1 MCAAI
6 REAGCEAP
14 GSGLNEGDRQD
25 ALRVM
30 ERLACNGTDPECEVI
45 SQELRPILRH
55 DFFAYA
61 LVRTYDE
68 RILRVVNLDFPGDF
82 LDAID
87 FRAGSVTF
95 EPLKKC
101 LATRAPVVVRDV
113 TQLLSGERTATLR
126 PWPSPPG
133 ALAVHVQMDSTGTR
147 GLAFCF
153 GNVPQN
159 LVARCEVT
167 LGFLTPYLFSAIAR
181 TFWSRTRTVD
191 VRPLT
196 AREIEVIE
204 WMYYGKTNEEISDLL
219 EISVHTVKNHV
230 QKILLKLSAANR
242 TQAVLRAAD
251 AGIVRCHD
259 AGSTRPLT

>member
-14 GSGLNEGDRQD
+14 GSGLNETDRQD

-30 ERLACNGTDPECEVI
+30 ERLACNGTDPQCEVI

-61 LVRTYDE
+61 LVRAYDE

-95 EPLKKC
+95 KPLRKC

-113 TQLLSGERTATLR
+113 TQLLSGEGTATLR
-126 PWPSPPG
+126 SWPSPLG
-133 ALAVHVQMDSTGTR
+133 ALAVHAQMDSTGTR

-159 LVARCEVT
+159 LIARCEVT
-167 LGFLTPYLFSAIAR
+167 LGFITPYLFSAIAR
-181 TFWSRTRTVD
+181 TFWSRTKNVG
-191 VRPLT
+191 VRPLS

-204 WMYYGKTNEEISDLL
+204 WMYYGKTNEEISELL

-242 TQAVLRAAD
+242 IQAVLRAAD

-259 AGSTRPLT
+259 AGPTRPIT

>member
-133 ALAVHVQMDSTGTR
+133 ALVFFGLFGSEGQTSVGTR
-147 GLAFCF
+147 VSL
-153 GNVPQN
+153 
-159 LVARCEVT
+159 
-167 LGFLTPYLFSAIAR
+167 LGALRTP
-181 TFWSRTRTVD
+181 
-191 VRPLT
+191 
-196 AREIEVIE
+196 
-204 WMYYGKTNEEISDLL
+204 G
-219 EISVHTVKNHV
+219 
-230 QKILLKLSAANR
+230 
-242 TQAVLRAAD
+242 
-251 AGIVRCHD
+251 
-259 AGSTRPLT
+259 